1 MLRSSSFFLM
11 VALPYQWLSRHPVW
25 ERHCA
30 RMAEQLPA
38 GARRVL
44 DLGCGPGN
52 SAVHLGPGAIGGD
65 HSLAM
70 LRLARPRPPRPPL
83 GSLAARRLPLRHGA
97 LDPITLPSVL

>member
-1 MLRSSSFFLM
+1 MLRSSSFFQM

-70 LRLARPRPPRPPL
+70 LRLARRRAPPL
-83 GSLAARRLPLRHGA
+83 PLVPLDAGRFPLRDGSLGA
-97 LDPITLPSVL
+97 GTFHSGL